1 MIYLHSGGGVCE
13 KQIRVNQAAT
23 DKAQEI
29 AESKMKSVAEIA
41 SPVDFPNK
49 LDVIGAILL
58 IEPSIEFAQEV
69 GRKYLQSIDIVIAE
83 SSDKGKKLTV
93 CQIEFAV
100 VKICV
105 L

>member
-1 MIYLHSGGGVCE
+1 
-13 KQIRVNQAAT
+13 
-23 DKAQEI
+23 
-29 AESKMKSVAEIA
+29 MKSVAEIA

-49 LDVIGAILL
+49 LDAIGAILL

-69 GRKYLQSIDIVIAE
+69 GRKYSQFIDIVIAE